1 VAGVADH
8 ELVLRNSQRSHR
20 RHPAAGADKLNGSG
34 RPALNPNRVAQQPF
48 CRLQPV
54 AITCSGNEGSS
65 RGVAAAPFEQEAHM
79 RAVLVHEPG
88 GPEVLVTQDLPCPDP
103 GPGELRVE
111 VAAAGVNF
119 IDVYY
124 RTGAYPLPTPF
135 IVGSEGAGVVSAVGT
150 GVTGSQVGDHVAWAM
165 VPGAGYAE
173 QVIVPAERAVPVPDG
188 IDDET
193 AGAVLLQGLT
203 TQYLTRSTYPARPG
217 QTALVHA
224 GAGGVGLLLTQVLAT
239 RGVRVIATTS
249 TADKAALAREAGAAE
264 VIRYDSDDVASEVL
278 RLTAARGVD
287 VVYDGVG
294 RATFDGSIESLS
306 PRGMFVSYGSAS
318 GKVAPVD
325 PLLLQSK
332 GSLFFTRPT
341 LAHYVATRDELLE
354 RSSELFGWVA
364 SGELSV
370 RVGARYTLDQ
380 ARQAHED
387 LEGRRTTGKS
397 LIIPA

>member
-1 VAGVADH
+1 
-8 ELVLRNSQRSHR
+8 
-20 RHPAAGADKLNGSG
+20 
-34 RPALNPNRVAQQPF
+34 
-48 CRLQPV
+48 
-54 AITCSGNEGSS
+54 
-65 RGVAAAPFEQEAHM
+65 M
-79 RAVLVHEPG
+79 RAVVVNETG
-88 GPEVLVTQDLPCPDP
+88 GPEVLVAQDLPSPDP
-103 GPGELRVE
+103 GPGELRVD

-119 IDVYY
+119 IDVYF

-135 IVGSEGAGVVSAVGT
+135 IVGAEGAGVVSAVGSD
-150 GVTGSQVGDHVAWAM
+150 VTGFQMGDHVAWAM

-173 QVIVPAERAVPVPDG
+173 QVIVPAVRAVPVPAD

-203 TQYLTRSTYPARPG
+203 AQYLTRSTYPARPG
-217 QTALVHA
+217 ETALVHA
-224 GAGGVGLLLTQVLAT
+224 AAGGVGLLLTQVLST

-249 TADKAALAREAGAAE
+249 TERKEALALEAGATD
-264 VIRYDSDDVASEVL
+264 VIRYDKDDVATEVS
-278 RLTAARGVD
+278 RLTDARGAD

-294 RATFDGSIESLS
+294 QATFEGSINSLR

-325 PLLLQSK
+325 PGLLQSK

-341 LAHYVATRDELLE
+341 LGHYVAARDELLE
-354 RSSELFGWVA
+354 RSRELFGWVA

-370 RVGARYTLDQ
+370 RVGARYTVDQ

-387 LEGRRTTGKS
+387 LENRRTTGKS
-397 LIIPA
+397 LIIPR

>member
-1 VAGVADH
+1 
-8 ELVLRNSQRSHR
+8 
-20 RHPAAGADKLNGSG
+20 
-34 RPALNPNRVAQQPF
+34 
-48 CRLQPV
+48 
-54 AITCSGNEGSS
+54 
-65 RGVAAAPFEQEAHM
+65 M

-88 GPEVLVTQDLPCPDP
+88 GPEVLVTQDLPSPDP

-135 IVGSEGAGVVSAVGT
+135 IVGSEGAGVVSAVGA
-150 GVTGSQVGDHVAWAM
+150 GVTGCQVGDHVAWAM
-165 VPGAGYAE
+165 VPSAGYAE
-173 QVIVPAERAVPVPDG
+173 QVIVPAQRAVPVPAG

-203 TQYLTRSTYPARPG
+203 AQYLTRSTYPARPG

-249 TADKAALAREAGAAE
+249 TADKAALARQAGAAE
-264 VIRYDSDDVASEVL
+264 VIRYDSDDVASEVS

-294 RATFDGSIESLS
+294 RATFDGSIDSLH

-325 PLLLQSK
+325 PQLLQSK

-341 LAHYVATRDELLE
+341 LGHYVAARDELLE
-354 RSSELFGWVA
+354 RSREVFGWVA

-370 RVGARYTLDQ
+370 RVGARYTLEQ